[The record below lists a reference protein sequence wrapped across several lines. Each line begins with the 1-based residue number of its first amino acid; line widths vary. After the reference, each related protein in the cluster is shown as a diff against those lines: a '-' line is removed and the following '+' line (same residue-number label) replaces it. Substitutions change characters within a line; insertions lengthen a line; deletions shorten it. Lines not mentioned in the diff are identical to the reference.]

1 MRYEE
6 RGVYTSKSFV
16 VNIPDDCGYEVRFE
30 HNIDLRNEGVS
41 ATYIDWCVDNCF
53 GKFGW
58 WLDRSLAQNRFEK
71 QIKAAIFVKIQQ
83 KFRKCRKICKI
94 LPNFKNFSL
103 RIW

>member
-58 WLDRSLAQNRFEK
+58 WFDRSLAQNSNAFLSFENEEDL
-71 QIKAAIFVKIQQ
+71 V
-83 KFRKCRKICKI
+83 
-94 LPNFKNFSL
+94 LFSL
-103 RIW
+103 THDITN